1 MCAGQCL
8 TRSLGV
14 AFSTTEVALSFRS
27 RRPRH
32 SWRALPLAC
41 AVSMIAF
48 LLSGATPAF
57 AVSSSWN
64 VSVVPWSTPGPSAQQ
79 LNAVA
84 CPAPGTCFAVGSETG
99 VSGQGAPLVESTSGH
114 GWTYTVLP
122 LFPGDL
128 LGISCTSKTAC
139 LAVGS
144 AKQGAIVE
152 RYNGAHWTVSTLPD
166 STKVTFR
173 AVACASRSRCIVVGS
188 RNGGAGE
195 PATVPA
201 ADTWNGVRWKVDSLP
216 ETKSAASLS
225 GIACPTTTWCT
236 AVGGAFA
243 YQFAGATWKASK
255 PSGFSASGVSCP
267 RVGHCVAVGETSAGD
282 AASWTLA
289 DNKWSRA
296 RLPASLAD
304 GGALSGVF
312 CLSPTRCLAVGTYA
326 SDCPQCGNTNGEVL
340 SLDSGKWTSVAS
352 IGGDVTG
359 VACTSA
365 AACVAV
371 GYNEVLGNPTGQLY
385 PYVLY
390 DLAAILQS
398 SGTRWTGP
406 TLPTIPGPADA
417 WFSAVSCTSATS
429 CAAVGAYQNQER
441 VDEPLAATSSTSGW
455 TATPLSL
462 PAGATGVQLAGVSC
476 VPSLCV
482 AVGSETV
489 ETDGELV
496 LVPLVEELGTSGWT
510 PVAVPTP
517 SGTSANWLAGVSCT
531 SAESCVAVG
540 TAVSSSGDPAE
551 PVAYGDLV
559 LTLQDEVWS
568 ATVEPTPAGTIASN
582 GLQGVDCSSSMSCV
596 AVGGMYQPSSWSTPP
611 MIETLSGGTWQPSSA
626 PNPPGKHMYGGL
638 IGVGCSSPEHCLA
651 VGSAAD
657 PPGGDAYWYP
667 AAESGPAP
675 WTASSPGPSGWI
687 DTGLAG
693 AACPSTTTCVGVGTE
708 SPYGPPDGTA
718 VAVIDTSGTW
728 SSLDLPTPASASG
741 ASLSSISCATDTQ
754 CTAVGE
760 EFGYS
765 SDAPEVATGTGFST

>member
-1 MCAGQCL
+1 M
-8 TRSLGV
+8 
-14 AFSTTEVALSFRS
+14 SFRP
-27 RRPRH
+27 RHRRH

-41 AVSMIAF
+41 TVSMVAF
-48 LLSGATPAF
+48 LLAGATPAS
-57 AVSSSWN
+57 AASSSWN

-84 CPAPGTCFAVGSETG
+84 CPAPGTCFAVGDETG
-99 VSGQGAPLVESTSGH
+99 VSGQEAPLVESTSGH
-114 GWTYTVLP
+114 GWKYAVLP

-128 LGISCTSKTAC
+128 LGIACTSKTAC

-144 AKQGAIVE
+144 AKKGAIVE
-152 RYNGAHWTVSTLPD
+152 RYNGAHWTASTLPD
-166 STKVTFR
+166 STKATLR
-173 AVACASRSRCIVVGS
+173 AIACASRSRCIAVGS
-188 RNGGAGE
+188 RDGGAGE
-195 PATVPA
+195 PAAVPA
-201 ADTWNGVRWKVDSLP
+201 ADTWNGVRWTVDSLP
-216 ETKSAASLS
+216 ATKSAASLS
-225 GIACPTTTWCT
+225 GIACPTTTWCM
-236 AVGGAFA
+236 AVGGEFA
-243 YQFAGATWKASK
+243 YQFAGGTWRASR
-255 PSGFSASGVSCP
+255 PSGFSASGVSCT
-267 RVGHCVAVGETSAGD
+267 RVGRCVAVGETAAGN
-282 AASWTLA
+282 AASWTLPS
-289 DNKWSRA
+289 NKWSRVK
-296 RLPASLAD
+296 LPASLAD
-304 GGALSGVF
+304 GGGLSGVF

-326 SDCPQCGNTNGEVL
+326 GDCPQCGNTNGEVL
-340 SLDSGKWTSVAS
+340 SLNSGKWTSVAS
-352 IGGDVTG
+352 IGGGVTG

-371 GYNEVLGNPTGQLY
+371 GYNETLGNPTGQLY

-390 DLAAILQS
+390 DLAAVLQS
-398 SGTRWTGP
+398 SGETWTDP

-417 WFSAVSCTSATS
+417 WFSAVSCSSARS
-429 CAAVGAYQNQER
+429 CAAVGAYQNQEL
-441 VDEPLAATSSTSGW
+441 VNEPLVATSSTSGW
-455 TATPLSL
+455 TATPLPL

-489 ETDGELV
+489 ETDGEFV
-496 LVPLVEELGTSGWT
+496 DVPLVEELGTSGWT

-517 SGTSANWLAGVSCT
+517 SGTGANWLAGVSCT

-551 PVAYGDLV
+551 PVAYGELV
-559 LTLQDEVWS
+559 LTLHGGAWS
-568 ATVEPTPAGTIASN
+568 AIVAPTPAGTVASN
-582 GLQGVDCSSSMSCV
+582 GLQGVDCSSSTSCV
-596 AVGGMYQPSSWSTPP
+596 AVGGAYEPSSYSTPP

-626 PNPPGKHMYGGL
+626 PNPPGKRMYGGL

-657 PPGGDAYWYP
+657 PPGGDSYWYP

-675 WTASSPGPSGWI
+675 WTASSPGLASWI

-693 AACPSTTTCVGVGTE
+693 AACPSATTCVAVGTE
-708 SPYGPPDGTA
+708 SPNGPPVQTA

-728 SSLDLPTPASASG
+728 SALDLPTPASASG

-765 SDAPEVATGTGFST
+765 SDAPEVATGTGFGT